1 MISFILGT
9 TAELIKIAPVYH
21 ALVNRGTK
29 PKIWFTAQHVDE
41 VADVLSDL
49 RLPEPDMWFV
59 PRSKAHGLETPKQ
72 VPGWALTVARTAW
85 SRRAELRAI
94 LAEDG
99 KPPLVIV
106 HGDTFTTP
114 GGAFVGKRF
123 LGARVAHVEAGCRSG
138 SLLSPLP
145 EEINRKVAAK
155 LVDLHFAPSERE
167 AHNLR
172 HARGAVVDTG
182 ANTAI
187 DALRMAVS
195 EPPPADLNL
204 PDEYGLATL
213 HRFELVSRADK
224 YREALEAL
232 RAHSEKI
239 PILYMAG
246 GPERER
252 IERLG
257 LGGLFDDKR
266 FIIQP
271 KLRYLRFLP
280 VVARAKF
287 VVTDSGGLG
296 AECYYLGL
304 PCAIH
309 RERTESPQHIGE
321 TVVLTEMRQDK
332 LTDFLSTYQNRRGP
346 SLVDQYQPSEII
358 AETLQRLGHC

>member
-21 ALVNRGTK
+21 AIVNRGTK

-41 VADVLSDL
+41 VSEVLADLQ
-49 RLPEPDMWFV
+49 LPEPDAWLV
-59 PRSKAHGLETPKQ
+59 PRSKARNLETPSQ
-72 VPGWALTVARTAW
+72 VPGWALTVARNAW
-85 SRRAELRAI
+85 ARRAELRAI

-99 KPPLVIV
+99 RPPLVIV

-114 GGAFVGKRF
+114 GGALIAKRF

-155 LVDLHFAPSERE
+155 LVDLHFAPSARE

-172 HARGAVVDTG
+172 NARGAVIDTG

-187 DALRMAVS
+187 DALRMAVNGTF
-195 EPPPADLNL
+195 PDLDLPA
-204 PDEYGLATL
+204 EYGLATL

-232 RAHSEKI
+232 RDHSAKL

-246 GPERER
+246 APERER

-257 LGGLFDDKR
+257 LGNLFDSKR

-271 KLRYLRFLP
+271 KMRYLQFLP
-280 VVARAKF
+280 LMARAKF

-296 AECYYLGL
+296 AECFYLGL

-321 TVVLTEMRQDK
+321 TVVLTGMQKDK
-332 LTDFLSTYQNRRGP
+332 LADFLATYQNRRGP

-358 AETLQRLGHC
+358 VDTLAQLGHC